1 MHWLLTYSLFLI
13 VFCFASLINIFNLQR
28 TINCKQS
35 CFMSLAFSIGI
46 LILAMF
52 SLCCCALLQK
62 HKEIF
67 NYSQMI
73 GTAYL
78 LYTGASIMTQ
88 DKVQAKNI
96 NNDKQNKNFYNI
108 VVETT
113 FNTKIAMVIIAIIT
127 QFYKNI
133 SHWHVLLLSLFS
145 TLAIGFLIHF
155 VAIFGKKYL
164 QKYKKNI
171 NFIYKLL
178 GFAIIILSVSSIKN
192 IIS

>member
-28 TINCKQS
+28 TINCKQL

-73 GTAYL
+73 GIAYL
-78 LYTGASIMTQ
+78 MYTGVSIMTRDQ
-88 DKVQAKNI
+88 DQQ
-96 NNDKQNKNFYNI
+96 KQINKNKRSEKFYSI
-108 VVETT
+108 VIDAT
-113 FNTKIAMVIIAIIT
+113 FNIKIAMAIVAIMT

-133 SHWHVLLLSLFS
+133 SHWRILLLSLFS

-155 VAIFGKKYL
+155 VAILGIKYL